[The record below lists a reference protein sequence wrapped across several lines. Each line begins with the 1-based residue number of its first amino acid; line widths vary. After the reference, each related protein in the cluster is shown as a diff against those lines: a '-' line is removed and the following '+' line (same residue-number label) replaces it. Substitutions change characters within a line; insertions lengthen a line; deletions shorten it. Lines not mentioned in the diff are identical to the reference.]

1 MRTLYDRLREY
12 SDSDYYGFHMP
23 GHKRQ
28 MNMMGDAAPYAID
41 ITEIDG
47 FDDLH
52 HADGILKEAQARAA
66 RVYHADETHFL
77 INGSSVGILSAVI
90 GVTNRGDT
98 VLVARNC
105 HKSVYHAVE
114 MNGLNPVYLSPGFD
128 SSVQF
133 NTEVSAEDVRTALAK
148 DPGIRAVVIVS
159 PTYDGVVSDVEAISE
174 AVHEKGVPLIVDEAH
189 GAHFGFHPYFPENAN
204 RSGAD
209 IVIHSLHKTLPSLTQ
224 TALLHMN
231 GSLIR
236 REKVRRYL
244 HMLQSSS
251 PSYVLM
257 ASIDS
262 CIDLLEN
269 RREEL
274 FHPYVRRLERL
285 RSRLS
290 GLQRLRLEETE
301 HYDRSKLLISVGDT
315 GLTGREL
322 YMVLLEE
329 YHLQL
334 EMAAGTYVLA
344 MTSAGDTDKGM
355 ERLLAALEE
364 IDSMYKGAGM
374 SVRIPCSRV
383 RGAVNSNDNRENSGL
398 KQDIPC
404 LPRPDVVYNS
414 FDIAEMT
421 ERSRGTGAASEGAG
435 ADDKA
440 WRTAVLP
447 WKDSVGY
454 VAAEYAYLSPPGK
467 PLIVPGERIS
477 QEAADVLQ
485 WYQQM
490 GFTVEGIKREGCIE
504 VLMHG

>member
-1 MRTLYDRLREY
+1 MCTLYDRLIEY
-12 SDSDYYGFHMP
+12 SGSDYYGFHMP

-28 MNMMGDAAPYAID
+28 MNMMGAAAPYEID

-52 HADGILKEAQARAA
+52 HADGILEEAQARAA
-66 RVYHADETHFL
+66 RVYRADETHFL

-105 HKSVYHAVE
+105 HKSVYHAIE
-114 MNGLNPVYLSPGFD
+114 MNGLNPVYLSPGVNP
-128 SSVQF
+128 SVQF
-133 NTEVSAEDVRTALAK
+133 NTEVSAKDVRRALGRV
-148 DPGIRAVVIVS
+148 PGIRAVIIVS

-174 AVHEKGVPLIVDEAH
+174 AVHEKGIPLIVDEAH
-189 GAHFGFHPYFPENAN
+189 GAHFGFHPYFPENSNQA
-204 RSGAD
+204 GAD

-231 GSLIR
+231 GGLVR

-262 CIDLLEN
+262 CVDLLEN
-269 RREEL
+269 QREEL
-274 FHPYVRRLERL
+274 FDPYTERLEKLRTRL
-285 RSRLS
+285 A
-290 GLQRLRLEETE
+290 GLHRLRLEETAC
-301 HYDRSKLLISVGDT
+301 YDRSKLVVSAGDT

-322 YMVLLEE
+322 YRILLER

-344 MTSAGDTDKGM
+344 MTSVGDTDEGM
-355 ERLLAALEE
+355 ERLMTALEE
-364 IDSMYKGAGM
+364 IDSMPGTAALSDQM
-374 SVRIPCSRV
+374 PCSRMC
-383 RGAVNSNDNRENSGL
+383 GAADGESIRQNSGL
-398 KQDIPC
+398 KYDIPC
-404 LPRPDVVYNS
+404 LPRPDVVYNN
-414 FDIAEMT
+414 FDIEEMKK
-421 ERSRGTGAASEGAG
+421 S
-435 ADDKA
+435 
-440 WRTAVLP
+440 WQTAVLP
-447 WKDSVGY
+447 WQDSVGR
-454 VAAEYAYLSPPGK
+454 VAAEYAYLYPPGK
-467 PLIVPGERIS
+467 PLIVPGERVS

-485 WYQQM
+485 WYYEM
-490 GFTVEGIKREGCIE
+490 GFSVEGIKQEGCIE